1 MARFRQSIQGG
12 LIRPTLRCLVHD
24 EWMPE
29 ITVDGRLVW
38 DVTKAVVP
46 ILISFVALFFVLS
59 DRRAKL
65 DVRSKRGDWYK
76 LRMTLGSEMMFQA
89 VIEVYNRSSRSNAIR
104 GYSFEYKDID
114 GKWKPMESEQYTN
127 KSPDGDGTMDQVY
140 NRTALAIS
148 PYSGVEA
155 RVQALARSARP
166 KAGLQ
171 VRITVEDL
179 FGKQHKIEVNATF

>member
-1 MARFRQSIQGG
+1 MR
-12 LIRPTLRCLVHD
+12 
-24 EWMPE
+24 E
-29 ITVDGRLVW
+29 IIDAKLLW
-38 DVTKAVVP
+38 DVAKAVVP
-46 ILISFVALFFVLS
+46 ILISFVALVFVLN

-65 DVRSKRGDWYK
+65 DVRSKRGDWHK

-104 GYSFEYKDID
+104 GYSFEYEDTD

-127 KSPDGDGTMDQVY
+127 SSPGGNGTKDQVY

-148 PYSGVEA
+148 PYSGFEVW
-155 RVQALARSARP
+155 VQALVRSAHP
-166 KAGLQ
+166 KEGVR

-179 FGKQHKIEVNATF
+179 FGKRHKLEVKATF

>member
-1 MARFRQSIQGG
+1 
-12 LIRPTLRCLVHD
+12 
-24 EWMPE
+24 MPE

-38 DVTKAVVP
+38 DIAKAIVP
-46 ILISFVALFFVLS
+46 ILISLVALFFVLN

-76 LRMTLGSEMMFQA
+76 LRMTLRSEMMFQA

-104 GYSFEYKDID
+104 GYSFEYKEIN
-114 GKWKPMESEQYTN
+114 GKWKPMESEQYTH
-127 KSPDGDGTMDQVY
+127 KLPEDGDGTTEQVY

-148 PYSGVEA
+148 PYSGAEVW
-155 RVQALARSARP
+155 VQALARSAHP
-166 KAGLQ
+166 KEGLQ

-179 FGKQHKIEVNATF
+179 FGKQYTIEVNATF

>member
-1 MARFRQSIQGG
+1 MF
-12 LIRPTLRCLVHD
+12 RPTLRCLVHD
-24 EWMPE
+24 EWMPK
-29 ITVDGRLVW
+29 IIVDGRMVL
-38 DVTKAVVP
+38 DVAKAVVP
-46 ILISFVALFFVLS
+46 IVISLVALFFVLN

-76 LRMTLGSEMMFQA
+76 LITSGSEVMFQA

-104 GYSFEYKDID
+104 GYGFEYKDID
-114 GKWKPMESEQYTN
+114 GKWKAMESEQYTN
-127 KSPDGDGTMDQVY
+127 KSPDGDGTRDQVY

-155 RVQALARSARP
+155 WVQALVRSAPP
-166 KAGLQ
+166 KEGWR

-179 FGKQHKIEVNATF
+179 FGKQHKTEVNATF